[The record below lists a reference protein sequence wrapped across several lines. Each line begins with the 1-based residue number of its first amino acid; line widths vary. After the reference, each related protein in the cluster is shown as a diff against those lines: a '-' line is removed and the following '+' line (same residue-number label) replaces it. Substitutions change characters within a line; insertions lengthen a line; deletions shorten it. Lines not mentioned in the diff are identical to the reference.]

1 MLRKHAQFT
10 PDPILEKKRKEKPT
24 FELVEWWP
32 TKKLPVNPVAK
43 WETFKWEKQYNFL
56 LI

>member
-24 FELVEWWP
+24 FELVEWWD
-32 TKKLPVNPVAK
+32 TKKQPINPVAK
-43 WETFKWEKQYNFL
+43 WETFKWEK
-56 LI
+56 